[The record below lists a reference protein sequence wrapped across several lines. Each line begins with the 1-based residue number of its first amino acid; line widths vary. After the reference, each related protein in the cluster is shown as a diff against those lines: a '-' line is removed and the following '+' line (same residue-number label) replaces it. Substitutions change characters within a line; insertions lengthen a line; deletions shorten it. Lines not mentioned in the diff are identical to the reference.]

1 MKENIETNKCTFGR
15 TDLAKDEYE
24 NKSYQNLEDFKN
36 IGADTTYLEK
46 KEGHDTTSSFII
58 ANMSNGSRTIIKH
71 VVDMEV
77 NDEK

>member
-36 IGADTTYLEK
+36 VETEIY
-46 KEGHDTTSSFII
+46 
-58 ANMSNGSRTIIKH
+58 NIKITKNI
-71 VVDMEV
+71 VGE
-77 NDEK
+77 

>member
-36 IGADTTYLEK
+36 IEYTNIEHERG
-46 KEGHDTTSSFII
+46 G
-58 ANMSNGSRTIIKH
+58 
-71 VVDMEV
+71 
-77 NDEK
+77 